1 MNQLQLSTQL
11 VRQMHQHLADHDE
24 NAEDPG
30 VAAQYMAAVIGFL
43 LGEQDMS
50 EPEKQDT
57 LEQLFAF
64 AQHVANDVAQQ
75 KKASPPKMQAFGVW
89 KPGMS

>member
-1 MNQLQLSTQL
+1 MSQLQLSAQF
-11 VRQMHQHLADHDE
+11 VRQMHRHLSDHDE

-30 VAAQYMAAVIGFL
+30 VAAQYLAAVIGYL
-43 LGEQDMS
+43 LGEQDMP
-50 EPEKQDT
+50 EAEKQDT

-64 AQHVANDVAQQ
+64 AQHVADDVTQQ
-75 KKASPPKMQAFGVW
+75 KKASPPKLQAFGVW

>member
-1 MNQLQLSTQL
+1 MSQLQLSPQL

-24 NAEDPG
+24 NADDPG
-30 VAAQYMAAVIGFL
+30 VAAQYMAAIIGFL
-43 LGEQDMS
+43 LGEQDM
-50 EPEKQDT
+50 PEADKQDT

-64 AQHVANDVAQQ
+64 AQHVATDVSQQ
-75 KKASPPKMQAFGVW
+75 QTATPPKQQAFGVW